1 MTFHE
6 KSRWIALIANL
17 MVWSW
22 YFVIVVQAVNAGY
35 PDRPQLMFVLLPVLG
50 ALTVIHV
57 VAHVAVAL
65 IDPKEV
71 NAELDERGRAI
82 GHRASAWAYNIL
94 CVGIFCVITASF
106 FWWNSLVIVNA
117 LLFVFILAE
126 TARYGLEIAAYRR
139 GTA

>member
-22 YFVIVVQAVNAGY
+22 YFVFVVQAVDAGY
-35 PDRPQLMFVLLPVLG
+35 PDRPQLMFVLLPVIG

-65 IDPKEV
+65 INPKEAH
-71 NAELDERGRAI
+71 AELDERGRAI
-82 GHRASAWAYNIL
+82 GHRASARAYNIL
-94 CVGIFCVITASF
+94 CVGIFGVITASF
-106 FWWNSLVIVNA
+106 FWWNSFVIVNA